1 MRSRI
6 FALGMLLSS
15 SGAAQSADV
24 PLSNWTVPPYTQ
36 SSAGLTTMTDAT
48 PPRVFIGLVPCRIAD
63 TRGNGA
69 PIQGGIFANG
79 QTRTWTLTNACGIPV
94 GANAVSANFTVTG
107 SPAAPP
113 GAILTAWPLGQAQP
127 TASILNFQAGQT
139 IANAAIVPLGI
150 GGQVNVAVS
159 HSTHVILDVNGY
171 FADEIA
177 NQANFLELTNNAA
190 GHPTASFV
198 NLSSAT
204 NTSALYGQSGPHFPR
219 LPYGAAG
226 LRGESVGEY
235 GVLGISQ
242 QEGVSGSLVD
252 AAGNERAFGILGFA
266 SGLGYARGVHGRAV
280 TSGSGVYG
288 VAGSDP
294 GLAAQGNG
302 VAGVSTGPDQ
312 SGVAG
317 YGQRGVSG
325 TWFIAPNTFGAV
337 GILGYSSTIG
347 VFAGGGFSGT
357 GAKYFVEPHP
367 TDASKVIRYIALEGG
382 EPGTYF
388 RGRGRFQNGIARIT
402 VPEDFRLVTAEEGL
416 TVQVT
421 PIGGMAT
428 VGVLRMDL
436 NEIVVQ
442 SSRNI
447 EFSYMVNGIRRT
459 HKNLPSPIA
468 EGREYFPESA
478 DARMPSYLTETQQ
491 RLLIQNGT
499 YREDGTVNME
509 TARRL
514 GWDRVWEERSRPAPQ
529 PPP

>member
-1 MRSRI
+1 
-6 FALGMLLSS
+6 
-15 SGAAQSADV
+15 
-24 PLSNWTVPPYTQ
+24 
-36 SSAGLTTMTDAT
+36 
-48 PPRVFIGLVPCRIAD
+48 
-63 TRGNGA
+63 
-69 PIQGGIFANG
+69 
-79 QTRTWTLTNACGIPV
+79 
-94 GANAVSANFTVTG
+94 
-107 SPAAPP
+107 
-113 GAILTAWPLGQAQP
+113 
-127 TASILNFQAGQT
+127 
-139 IANAAIVPLGI
+139 
-150 GGQVNVAVS
+150 
-159 HSTHVILDVNGY
+159 
-171 FADEIA
+171 
-177 NQANFLELTNNAA
+177 
-190 GHPTASFV
+190 
-198 NLSSAT
+198 
-204 NTSALYGQSGPHFPR
+204 

-347 VFAGGGFSGT
+347 VFAGGSFSGT

-402 VPEDFRLVTAEEGL
+402 VPEDFRLVTADEGL
-416 TVQVT
+416 TVQIT

-442 SSRNI
+442 SSRNL

-459 HKNLPSPIA
+459 HKNLTSPIG
-468 EGREYFPESA
+468 EGREYVPESA
-478 DARMPSYLTETQQ
+478 DAKMPSYLTETQQ

-499 YREDGTVNME
+499 YRQDGTVNTE

-514 GWDRVWEERSRPAPQ
+514 GWDKVWEQRARPAPVTA
-529 PPP
+529 P